1 LKRIEKIKAWIYE
14 KLNNTRPRMGDISVS
29 VYDYNDKKPSEII
42 FPMKY
47 HKINQNKILYL
58 YITQIKEY
66 YEINRNNIIQVRYG
80 DL

>member
-1 LKRIEKIKAWIYE
+1 
-14 KLNNTRPRMGDISVS
+14 M
-29 VYDYNDKKPSEII
+29 PSEIL

-47 HKINQNKILYL
+47 HKIDQNKILYL

-66 YEINRNNIIQVRYG
+66 HEENRDIIQIWYG